1 MLDFRLLILSRTR
14 LVRTSLLTIGS
25 MLSIAA
31 SITSSAQTTVAPD
44 GTVRGDLASRVDS
57 HLTRAERFGFAG
69 VVIVAKN
76 GEVVLHKG
84 YGLANRETG
93 ERVTGSTVFDI
104 GSITKPFTAAAI
116 LKLED
121 EGRLHVTDPIDRYFG
136 NVPADK
142 KAITIHHLLSH
153 TAGLQDGF
161 GGDYDLISR
170 DSLARVMLSSKL
182 QSAPGSKYEY
192 SNAGYSLLGAIIE
205 RVSGQPYEQY
215 LRDHVIRPAG
225 LTSTGYRSV
234 DWNGKSLAVGYRG
247 SSRFGTPLD
256 KQWLDDGPSW
266 HLRANGGLLSTAA
279 DLYRFVSGLHNGRI
293 VSAASY
299 NKAITPPAGFS
310 YGYGWGVSKTPDGK
324 TQISHNGS
332 NGYFYA
338 LAAYM
343 PDDRITVIFMTNDQ
357 ANRGIERDISDIAM
371 GRKLEEIP
379 AVASASVSL
388 DDYTGSYRT
397 PSGAEFEIRKYD
409 QSLEITRAPAEVVAS
424 ITLSA
429 RDSSQALLR
438 HRADSTIA
446 RTVGAMASGDYAMYR
461 ENFWPYRDYR
471 IDGEIEFWKEVL
483 NDWRDT
489 YGKYLGTQVLGT
501 ARTSVNDVPLDATY
515 VAVKYEKSDR
525 VLRVLEPVSPVGK
538 FFVAT
543 LSLAQWPSRFV
554 LAPKSRSEFVTYSI
568 EQRKSAAMT
577 FVLDDAGKVKAV
589 VMPGGLR
596 AEKSR

>member
-1 MLDFRLLILSRTR
+1 MRSRLA
-14 LVRTSLLTIGS
+14 TIGA
-25 MLSIAA
+25 LISIAA
-31 SITSSAQTTVAPD
+31 ASSSRSQDIVAPD
-44 GTVRGDLASRVDS
+44 GTARGDLASRIDL

-69 VVIVAKN
+69 VVIVAQN
-76 GEVVLHKG
+76 GDVVLHKG

-104 GSITKPFTAAAI
+104 GSITKPFTAAAV

-121 EGRLHVTDPIDRYFG
+121 EGKLHVNDPIDRYFD
-136 NVPADK
+136 NVPTDK
-142 KAITIHHLLSH
+142 KAITIHHLLTH

-161 GGDYDLISR
+161 GGDYDLTSR
-170 DSLARVMLSSKL
+170 DSLMRVILSSKL
-182 QSAPGSKYEY
+182 QRAPGSKYEY
-192 SNAGYSLLGAIIE
+192 SNAGYSVLGAIIE
-205 RVSGQPYEQY
+205 KVSGQPYEQY

-234 DWNGKSLAVGYRG
+234 DWKAKSLAIGYRG

-279 DLYRFVSGLHNGRI
+279 DLYRFVSGFHNGRI

-299 NKAITPPAGFS
+299 KKAVTPQAGFS
-310 YGYGWGVSKTPDGK
+310 YGYGWGVSKMPNGK

-338 LAAYM
+338 LATYL
-343 PDDRITVIFMTNDQ
+343 PDDKVTVIFLTNDQ
-357 ANRGIERDISDIAM
+357 ANRGIERDIGEIVM

-379 AVASASVSL
+379 AVASAAFSL
-388 DDYTGSYRT
+388 DDYAGGYRT
-397 PSGAEFEIRKYD
+397 PSGAEFEVRKSG

-424 ITLSA
+424 ITLGA
-429 RDSSQALLR
+429 RDSSQARLR
-438 HRADSTIA
+438 HRADSIIA
-446 RTVGAMASGDYAMYR
+446 QTVGAMASDDYAMYR
-461 ENFWPYRDYR
+461 DNFWSYRDYR

-489 YGKYLGTQVLGT
+489 YGNYLGTQVLGT
-501 ARTSVNDVPLDATY
+501 ARTNSDDVQIDATY
-515 VAVKYEKSDR
+515 VAVKYAKGER
-525 VLRVLEPVSPVGK
+525 VLRVLEPVSPTGK

-543 LSLAQWPSRFV
+543 VSLAQWPSRFV
-554 LAPKSRSEFVTYSI
+554 LAPRSRSEFITYNI

-577 FVLDDAGKVKAV
+577 FVFDDAGKVKAIA
-589 VMPGGLR
+589 MPDGLR
-596 AEKSR
+596 AKKSQGGQ